1 MSIYPLLENN
11 HPLLKI
17 PLEEYSEEAYDF
29 VLGEAS
35 SNSEFKSQ
43 LLENL
48 VETMRHYNGIGLS
61 ANQCGIMQR
70 VFVMYSN
77 VKRPSGIHAIFE
89 DVEGTKQ
96 EYEMFGL
103 ESRVFQHEMDHMEG
117 TDFTKKVS
125 KLRLDR
131 AKKRVKKQQ
140 KKLDR
145 SNSS

>member
-17 PLEEYSEEAYDF
+17 PLVEYKEEVEDF

-35 SNSEFKSQ
+35 SNLETKSN

-48 VETMRHYNGIGLS
+48 VETMRHYNGVGLS

-77 VKRPSGIHAIFE
+77 VKERKIIG
-89 DVEGTKQ
+89 
-96 EYEMFGL
+96 
-103 ESRVFQHEMDHMEG
+103 R
-117 TDFTKKVS
+117 KVC
-125 KLRLDR
+125 
-131 AKKRVKKQQ
+131 
-140 KKLDR
+140 
-145 SNSS
+145 